1 MLLDSPRCCAVLT
14 EPFVTAG
21 ARLTRLM
28 KVFRSSGGNSA
39 YSQMMMSDD
48 SEEAQEPDSAASKF
62 GEEVSDGISK
72 KVVFLTLT
80 LLIVVPLFMPYDV
93 LGKNDGIRIIEV
105 RQRRLLAAARGIY

>member
-1 MLLDSPRCCAVLT
+1 
-14 EPFVTAG
+14 
-21 ARLTRLM
+21 M

-48 SEEAQEPDSAASKF
+48 NEDEAPDSAASKF
-62 GEEVSDGISK
+62 GEDVSDGISK

-80 LLIVVPLFMPYDV
+80 LLIIVPLFMPYDV

-105 RQRRLLAAARGIY
+105 RPRWLLAAARDPALLLTI